1 MEETSRLWRLT
12 NRKASQKPEGHSGY
26 RAFPYG
32 RASETADTFSKYE
45 EGDGVKLRLKTS
57 FAYFAVPAI
66 LCAASM
72 LTIAISRGASAAGDA
87 RSDYNSKCAKCHDRD
102 GRAKSRHAKHEKA
115 RDLTTAEWQD
125 SVSDE
130 RIYNSI
136 SNGKGKM
143 PGFKKKLSDGQMDE
157 LVNYVRRLRR

>member
-1 MEETSRLWRLT
+1 MK
-12 NRKASQKPEGHSGY
+12 RK
-26 RAFPYG
+26 
-32 RASETADTFSKYE
+32 SKAAIVY
-45 EGDGVKLRLKTS
+45 VVL
-57 FAYFAVPAI
+57 PAI
-66 LCAASM
+66 LGVMA
-72 LTIAISRGASAAGDA
+72 IAIARNASAFSSTGGVYPVTIGPGTDLLAGDS

-102 GRAKSRHAKHEKA
+102 GRAKSLHAKHEKA
-115 RDLTTAEWQD
+115 RDLTSGEWQD

-143 PGFKKKLSDGQMDE
+143 PGFKKKLSDAQMDE